1 MLELYFDV
9 EISSVIMTSRPWKID
24 GNIFRPGAVPVLNSN
39 DMASLLTGPLN
50 RDCTVLEL
58 HSFIGKKVHSCMVLL
73 DGLEEY
79 DEMCSVKKAHARLP
93 PPPPPPPPPHTH
105 THTHFIYAVNK
116 KKLYVSMIQVIL
128 IYQLSMPIF

>member
-1 MLELYFDV
+1 
-9 EISSVIMTSRPWKID
+9 
-24 GNIFRPGAVPVLNSN
+24 
-39 DMASLLTGPLN
+39 
-50 RDCTVLEL
+50 
-58 HSFIGKKVHSCMVLL
+58 MVLL

-93 PPPPPPPPPHTH
+93 PPPPPH